1 MVQPVGTHAHFSLT
15 FKRNAPLAL
24 AAFKLQTEVPVRC
37 MWEWGVLEEN
47 ETVCQGEC
55 VWSAAREETVVKQNA
70 KGRTWSNTSCGVST
84 ARVVYEAS
92 LAYGCKKQAYK
103 TFSSLRQI
111 CLLRGV
117 QSSLQNTVFWGTY
130 LPTLKCVQN
139 AAKMAAS
146 WAKATTRQAR
156 CSEKARGDFV
166 LVTPAW

>member
-1 MVQPVGTHAHFSLT
+1 MHRLLWLHLSCRLRFLCDAYGSEASLRKMKQSVRVSASEVLPEKKRLWNRMPKGGLDPTHH
-15 FKRNAPLAL
+15 
-24 AAFKLQTEVPVRC
+24 
-37 MWEWGVLEEN
+37 
-47 ETVCQGEC
+47 
-55 VWSAAREETVVKQNA
+55 
-70 KGRTWSNTSCGVST
+70 VST

-117 QSSLQNTVFWGTY
+117 QSSLQNTAFWGTY